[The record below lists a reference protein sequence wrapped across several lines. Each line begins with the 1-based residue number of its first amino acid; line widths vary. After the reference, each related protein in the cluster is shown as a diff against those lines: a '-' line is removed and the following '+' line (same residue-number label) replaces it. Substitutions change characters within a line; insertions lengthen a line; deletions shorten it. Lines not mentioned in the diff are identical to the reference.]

1 MLWAIK
7 SGLFQFNQLGFNMFN
22 INDIPKSE
30 LIAQIVNSEI
40 EFKQNLEF
48 LLCDY
53 FSTYSIDFL
62 RERFMDFELHLSYIH
77 ADSYI
82 ETDKHLMGPL

>member
-1 MLWAIK
+1 MT
-7 SGLFQFNQLGFNMFN
+7 FN
-22 INDIPKSE
+22 INTLSRSE

-40 EFKQNLEF
+40 ELKENLEF

-53 FSTYSIDFL
+53 FATFSTEDLKGIFIDH
-62 RERFMDFELHLSYIH
+62 ELHLSHIH

-82 ETDKHLMGPL
+82 ETENTMRGSL

>member
-1 MLWAIK
+1 MT
-7 SGLFQFNQLGFNMFN
+7 FN
-22 INDIPKSE
+22 IDKLSRGQ
-30 LIAQIVNSEI
+30 LIAEIVNSEI
-40 EFKQNLEF
+40 ELKENLEF

-53 FSTYSIDFL
+53 FATFSTEDL
-62 RERFMDFELHLSYIH
+62 KERFMDFDLHLPYIH

>member
-1 MLWAIK
+1 MT
-7 SGLFQFNQLGFNMFN
+7 FN
-22 INDIPKSE
+22 IDTLSRSE
-30 LIAQIVNSEI
+30 LIVQIVNSEI

-53 FSTYSIDFL
+53 FATFSTEDLKGIFIDH
-62 RERFMDFELHLSYIH
+62 ELHLSHIH

-82 ETDKHLMGPL
+82 ETENTMRGPL

>member
-7 SGLFQFNQLGFNMFN
+7 SGLFQFNQWGFNMFN
-22 INDIPKSE
+22 INDISKSE

-53 FSTYSIDFL
+53 FSTFSTDDL
-62 RERFMDFELHLSYIH
+62 KERFMDFELHLPYIH

>member
-1 MLWAIK
+1 
-7 SGLFQFNQLGFNMFN
+7 MFN
-22 INDIPKSE
+22 INDISRGE

-53 FSTYSIDFL
+53 FSTYSTNDL
-62 RERFMDFELHLSYIH
+62 KERFMDFELHLPYIH

-82 ETDKHLMGPL
+82 ETENTMRGSL

>member
-1 MLWAIK
+1 MHWDIK
-7 SGLFQFNQLGFNMFN
+7 SGLFQFNQLEFNMFN

-53 FSTYSIDFL
+53 FSTFSTDDL
-62 RERFMDFELHLSYIH
+62 KERFIDFELHLPYIH

>member
-1 MLWAIK
+1 MT
-7 SGLFQFNQLGFNMFN
+7 FN
-22 INDIPKSE
+22 INTLSRSE

-48 LLCDY
+48 LLCEY
-53 FSTYSIDFL
+53 FSTYSTQDL
-62 RERFMDFELHLSYIH
+62 KERFMDFELHLPYIH

-82 ETDKHLMGPL
+82 ETEKTMRGPL